1 MLLTNRIKL
10 CTSGEVPKLDLFH
23 YFPRIIQSHS
33 LYLPTSYTVSNSFVQ
48 RSSIYTSIEF
58 EKWKFD
64 AKRRDFWYTPS
75 WPKKRKMTTKPVLI
89 RKYHYLTAETKGNK
103 RVIAVSNSGVK
114 EVVKRNASSVLRNT
128 HRIWHP
134 RLISR
139 GCQFQATEN
148 ATKSQNTTLKTY
160 GELSLFTFLTL
171 YQHLEIKR
179 CKILCFMKHF

>member
-64 AKRRDFWYTPS
+64 AKRRDFWYIPS

-114 EVVKRNASSVLRNT
+114 EVVKRNWISNFLFDTAFT
-128 HRIWHP
+128 WQP
-134 RLISR
+134 RKLPR
-139 GCQFQATEN
+139 RL
-148 ATKSQNTTLKTY
+148 KSW
-160 GELSLFTFLTL
+160 LSPG
-171 YQHLEIKR
+171 YVAR
-179 CKILCFMKHF
+179 RS